1 MKIGLAA
8 PISTAVGVVLNIG
21 FFLYLNKKLRNKPEQ
36 ENKKQK
42 VRLSI
47 LPESL
52 TFSVTQ
58 GNAGCFE
65 EKRIFWI
72 KSGVENH
79 RDGDVSLAV
88 KRPDYHT
95 DLAPVVHM
103 VAVDVGAGFDKFCEV
118 CIFVIILGND
128 CATEFAIF

>member
-1 MKIGLAA
+1 M
-8 PISTAVGVVLNIG
+8 VLNIG
-21 FFLYLNKKLRNKPEQ
+21 FFLYLNKKLQNKPEQ

-52 TFSVTQ
+52 TSSVTQ
-58 GNAGCFE
+58 GNAGYLE

-72 KSGVENH
+72 KSGLGSIDSH

-88 KRPDYHT
+88 NRPDYHT
-95 DLAPVVHM
+95 DIAPLVHI
-103 VAVDVGAGFDKFCEV
+103 VALDVGVGFDKFCEV
-118 CIFVIILGND
+118 RIFVITGR
-128 CATEFAIF
+128 F

>member
-1 MKIGLAA
+1 M
-8 PISTAVGVVLNIG
+8 VLNIG

-58 GNAGCFE
+58 GNAGYLE

-72 KSGVENH
+72 KSGLGSIDSH

-88 KRPDYHT
+88 IRPDYYT
-95 DLAPVVHM
+95 DIAPAVHI
-103 VAVDVGAGFDKFCEV
+103 VAVDVGVSFDKFCEV
-118 CIFVIILGND
+118 CIFVITLGNE

>member
-1 MKIGLAA
+1 M
-8 PISTAVGVVLNIG
+8 LNIG
-21 FFLYLNKKLRNKPEQ
+21 FFLYLNKKLQNKPEQ

-52 TFSVTQ
+52 TFSIAQ
-58 GNAGCFE
+58 GNAGYLE

-72 KSGVENH
+72 KSGLELENR
-79 RDGDVSLAV
+79 RDGDVSLAAILI
-88 KRPDYHT
+88 RPDYHT
-95 DLAPVVHM
+95 DLAPRVHI
-103 VAVDVGAGFDKFCEV
+103 VAVDLGVGFDKFCEV
-118 CIFVIILGND
+118 RIFVITLGNE